1 MLDVWKTQRII
12 YLSIVFVNQWFA
24 SSPQDGTVD
33 SSTSLQLCVLPHLE
47 NFAGVIKING
57 FYRSMRKLLDN
68 TLIRFEELEGLMVD
82 SAVLADSAKMQQVA
96 REHGTIAKLA
106 MKYRRYNQLKKEIE
120 EAGEMLRSPD
130 VELRELAELEI
141 PTLKEEREVLWNEL
155 LDMTIGGED
164 ANRASLVLEI
174 RAGTGGDEAA
184 LFARDLYEMYKHY
197 CEDKMWK
204 VEILSLNPT
213 ELGGFKEIVL
223 GIEGEGCFRHLQFE
237 SGGHR
242 VQRVPETEAKG
253 RIHTSA
259 ATVAVMAEP
268 EDVEIDLKPE
278 DYRKDIFCAS
288 GPGGQH
294 VNKTASAIRLTHF
307 ESGIVVSCQDEKSQH
322 KNFAKA
328 LRVLKTRL
336 YEAKRDEEQKKRS
349 EERMSKIGSGDRSER
364 IRTYNFPENRVTDHR
379 IGLTLYKLDNILAG
393 NLSPVVDGL
402 LEYERQEL
410 RSAFGDTE

>member
-1 MLDVWKTQRII
+1 
-12 YLSIVFVNQWFA
+12 
-24 SSPQDGTVD
+24 
-33 SSTSLQLCVLPHLE
+33 
-47 NFAGVIKING
+47 
-57 FYRSMRKLLDN
+57 MRKLLDD
-68 TLIRFEELEGLMVD
+68 TLSRFEELERLMAD
-82 SAVLADSAKMQQVA
+82 PDVLADSNRMQQIA
-96 REHGTIAKLA
+96 REHGTIAKMA
-106 MKYRRYNQLKKEIE
+106 TKYRRFNQLNAQIKE
-120 EAGEMLRSPD
+120 ADEMLRSPEA
-130 VELRELAELEI
+130 ELRELAEMELVD
-141 PTLKEEREVLWNEL
+141 LKEEREILWNEL

-164 ANRASLVLEI
+164 ANRANLVLEI

-184 LFARDLYEMYKHY
+184 LFARDLYDMYKHY
-197 CEDKMWK
+197 AESKGWK
-204 VEILSLNPT
+204 VEILSFNPT
-213 ELGGFKEIVL
+213 ELGGFKEMIL
-223 GIEGEGCFRHLQFE
+223 GIDGEGCFRHLQFE

-278 DYRKDIFCAS
+278 DYRKDLFCAS

-294 VNKTASAIRLTHF
+294 VNKTESAVRLTHL
-307 ESGIVVSCQDEKSQH
+307 ETGIVVSCQDEKSQH

-336 YEAKRDEEQKKRS
+336 YEAKREAEQRKRS
-349 EERMSKIGSGDRSER
+349 EERKTKIGSGDRSER

-379 IGLTLYKLDNILAG
+379 IGLTLYKLDIILSG
-393 NLSPVVDGL
+393 NLSPVIDGL

-410 RSAFGDTE
+410 RSAFGGGV

>member
-1 MLDVWKTQRII
+1 
-12 YLSIVFVNQWFA
+12 
-24 SSPQDGTVD
+24 
-33 SSTSLQLCVLPHLE
+33 
-47 NFAGVIKING
+47 
-57 FYRSMRKLLDN
+57 MRKLLDDK
-68 TLIRFEELEGLMVD
+68 LARFEELERLMVD
-82 SAVLADSAKMQQVA
+82 PEVLADSYRMQQVA
-96 REHGTIAKLA
+96 REHGTVAKLA
-106 MKYRRYNQLKKEIE
+106 TKYRRFKQLNREIE
-120 EAGEMLRSPD
+120 EADEMLHSPD
-130 VELRELAELEI
+130 AELRELAEMEI
-141 PTLKEEREVLWNEL
+141 PELKTERETLWNEL

-197 CEDKMWK
+197 SEDKGWK
-204 VEILSLNPT
+204 VEVLSLNPT

-223 GIEGEGCFRHLQFE
+223 GVEGEGCFRHLQFE

-294 VNKTASAIRLTHF
+294 VNKTASAIRLTHY
-307 ESGIVVSCQDEKSQH
+307 ETGIVVSCQDEKSQH

-328 LRVLKTRL
+328 LRVLRTRL
-336 YEAKRDEEQKKRS
+336 YEAKREEEQKKRS

-393 NLSPVVDGL
+393 NLAPVVDGL

-410 RSAFGDTE
+410 RSAFGGAE